1 MTPFKH
7 EEKIDT
13 RKVGTSFQCIVQYE
27 KPTQES
33 VSKVST
39 MLGSNVVSTSTY
51 PTTEKQDESIAL
63 KDVAFQPER
72 KIQKLLN
79 HCNV

>member
-1 MTPFKH
+1 
-7 EEKIDT
+7 
-13 RKVGTSFQCIVQYE
+13 
-27 KPTQES
+27 
-33 VSKVST
+33 

-79 HCNV
+79 QCNV